1 MSSERYVTRARVN
14 LVQALRSA
22 HTLLSALLDD
32 HVHSRT
38 LPAITANEE
47 YMHDRITA
55 LLHALLFGFVDAHV
69 VKRKAIADIDVA
81 SLTCHVTTD
90 REKMDVTVDTL
101 DATSSRLFTCCDG
114 DGCTIA
120 VAMRAMIVTRLI
132 TDGYLSEMPVI
143 YECIQQ
149 VLHIWPRSD
158 ELSDTVLLK
167 ALDKTWRDR
176 GIFVYVYASCRAEAD
191 TYECHLTSKL
201 LASCCEILTALH
213 VDVTLYRRI
222 VLSCRNV
229 LDFSRLTLWIVAYAK
244 RSRGSGIRM
253 QRSQSEQLD

>member
-1 MSSERYVTRARVN
+1 MPGTVRGIP
-14 LVQALRSA
+14 

-32 HVHSRT
+32 HVHNRT
-38 LPAITANEE
+38 LPVIAGNEE
-47 YMHDRITA
+47 YVHDRITA
-55 LLHALLFGFVDAHV
+55 LMNALLFGLVDAYV
-69 VKRKAIADIDVA
+69 VKLEAIADIDVA

-90 REKMDVTVDTL
+90 HKKTDVTIDTL

-120 VAMRAMIVTRLI
+120 AATRAMIVTRLI

-149 VLHIWPRSD
+149 VLHIWPRCD
-158 ELSDTVLLK
+158 ELSDTALLK
-167 ALDKTWRDR
+167 ALNKTWSDC
-176 GIFVYVYASCRAEAD
+176 GIFVYLYATCRAEAD

-201 LASCCEILTALH
+201 LASCCEILTALY

-229 LDFSRLTLWIVAYAK
+229 LDLSRLTLWLVMYAK
-244 RSRGSGIRM
+244 RSC
-253 QRSQSEQLD
+253 